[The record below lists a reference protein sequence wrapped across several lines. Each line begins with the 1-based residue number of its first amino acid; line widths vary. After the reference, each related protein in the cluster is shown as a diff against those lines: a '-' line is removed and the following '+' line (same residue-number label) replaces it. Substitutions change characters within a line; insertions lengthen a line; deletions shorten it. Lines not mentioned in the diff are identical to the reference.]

1 METQK
6 MKIAII
12 TDLHFG
18 ARNDNQAF
26 LDFQEKFYTN
36 VFFPALKEKGITTVL
51 NLGDTW
57 DRRKY
62 INFNTLKTVKKFF
75 FDALAENNITMH
87 MLAGNHDT
95 YYKNTND
102 VNSPD
107 LLLNEYKNVHI
118 IDKPQLITIDG
129 TDIAMMPW
137 ICAENYSESM
147 NLIESTA
154 APLCMGHFEI
164 DGFTMH
170 RGMTSHGGLDPKVFK
185 RFDMVFTGHYHHRN
199 NNGHIY
205 YLGNP
210 YELTWNDYNDAR
222 GFHFFDTTTRELQ
235 FVVNPYTMFHRI
247 EYNDE
252 NNNYDNFDFQS
263 CKEKYVKIVVS
274 KKSDFYKFDTFMN
287 KLYNSDPYDVKII
300 EDFSEFKDGE
310 LDESIDLEDTMDVL
324 SNYIDNV
331 ETTNVDKEKLKVFMK
346 TLYTEAI
353 NITV

>member
-1 METQK
+1 

-36 VFFPALKEKGITTVL
+36 VFFPALKEQGITTVL

-75 FDALAENNITMH
+75 FDQLAENNITMH

-102 VNSPD
+102 VNSAD
-107 LLLNEYKNVHI
+107 LLLREYDNINV
-118 IDKPQLITIDG
+118 IDSPQTIHLNYENVDA
-129 TDIAMMPW
+129 DVCMMPW
-137 ICAENYSESM
+137 ICADNYQRSM
-147 NLIESTA
+147 EEIQNTSAT
-154 APLCMGHFEI
+154 LCMGHFEI
-164 DGFTMH
+164 DGFSMN
-170 RGMTSHGGLDPKVFK
+170 RGMKSHGGLDPAMFN
-185 RFDMVFTGHYHHRN
+185 RFDMVFSGHYHHRN

-210 YELTWNDYNDAR
+210 YELTWSDYNDPR
-222 GFHFFDTTTRELQ
+222 GFHFFDLATRELQ
-235 FVVNPYTMFHRI
+235 FVMNPYTMFHRI

-252 NNNYDNFDFQS
+252 ITDYDNFDFQS

-287 KLYNSDPYDVKII
+287 KLYNSNPYDVKII

-310 LDESIDLEDTMDVL
+310 LDESINLEDTMDVL

>member
-1 METQK
+1 
-6 MKIAII
+6 MKVAII

-26 LDFQEKFYTN
+26 LDYQEKFYTN
-36 VFFPALKEKGITTVL
+36 VFFPALKEKGITTIL

-62 INFNTLKTVKKFF
+62 INFNTLKQVKKFF
-75 FDALAENNITMH
+75 FDEIAKNDMQMY

-102 VNSPD
+102 INSPD
-107 LLLNEYKNVHI
+107 LLLNEYKNVTI
-118 IDKPQLITIDG
+118 IDSPRLITIDK

-137 ICAENYSESM
+137 ICAENYAESM
-147 NLIESTA
+147 DLINTTA

-164 DGFTMH
+164 AGFTMH
-170 RGMTSHGGLDPKVFK
+170 RGMTSHGGLDPAVFK

-210 YELTWNDYNDAR
+210 YELTWNDYNDPR

-235 FVVNPYTMFHRI
+235 FVMNPYTMFYRL
-247 EYNDE
+247 EYNDQE
-252 NNNYDNFDFQS
+252 NDYENFDFQS

-287 KLYNSDPYDVKII
+287 KVYNNDPYDVKII

-310 LDESIDLEDTMDVL
+310 LDESINLEDTMDVL
-324 SNYIDNV
+324 SNYIDSV
-331 ETTNVDKEKLKVFMK
+331 ETTSVDKEKLKVFMK

>member
-1 METQK
+1 
-6 MKIAII
+6 MKVAII

-26 LDFQEKFYTN
+26 LDYQEKFYTN
-36 VFFPALKEKGITTVL
+36 VFFPALKEKGVTTIL

-62 INFNTLKTVKKFF
+62 INFNTLKQVKKFF
-75 FDALAENNITMH
+75 FDEIAKNDMQMY

-102 VNSPD
+102 INSPD
-107 LLLNEYKNVHI
+107 LLLNEYKNVTI
-118 IDKPQLITIDG
+118 IDSPRLITIDK

-137 ICAENYSESM
+137 ICAENYAESM
-147 NLIESTA
+147 DMINTTA

-170 RGMTSHGGLDPKVFK
+170 RGMTSHGGLDPAVFK

-210 YELTWNDYNDAR
+210 YELTWNDYNDPR

-235 FVVNPYTMFHRI
+235 FVMNPYTMFYRL
-247 EYNDE
+247 EYNDLE
-252 NNNYDNFDFQS
+252 NDYENFDFQS

-287 KLYNSDPYDVKII
+287 KVYNNDPYDVKII

-310 LDESIDLEDTMDVL
+310 LDESINLEDTMDVL